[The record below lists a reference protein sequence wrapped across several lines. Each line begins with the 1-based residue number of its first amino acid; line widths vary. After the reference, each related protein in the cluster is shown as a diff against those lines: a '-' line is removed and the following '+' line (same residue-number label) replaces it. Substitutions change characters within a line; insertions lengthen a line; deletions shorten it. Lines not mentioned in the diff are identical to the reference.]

1 MFRKEF
7 VSSFIE
13 GRSRRTSENYDELA
27 LIFEVPTSYIGRE
40 VSKVEDACPRHNTY
54 SLHVVTAKAL
64 AKRSEILVQHH
75 IRHA

>member
-1 MFRKEF
+1 MDIVILTPDISINLFVRKEF

-40 VSKVEDACPRHNTY
+40 VS
-54 SLHVVTAKAL
+54 
-64 AKRSEILVQHH
+64 
-75 IRHA
+75 